1 MSSLINDG
9 QLRAWPTQPMT
20 ANNELLLIM
29 ERISNSTATDAEI
42 AQFNVWCD
50 SFKGADPAIQNLGEI
65 KERVLSRVHRNISP
79 KPKVFPLYIK
89 CIAVASIASMVI
101 GIWFFTTSRI
111 RLKAAEF
118 RYANDVAPGKHA
130 ATLTLANGKKI
141 YLTDAA
147 AGNLAN
153 ESGVSISRNAKGEIV
168 YTITENSNAAAG
180 VMNKLETSRGEQTQ
194 VRLPD
199 GSTVYLNAAS
209 SLQYPV
215 SFVNQKNRKVSL
227 SGEGYFEIAKDK
239 THPFIVESK
248 GQEIKV
254 LGTHFNINAYSDE
267 SSSKTTLLEG
277 SILISTVNNSQTLI
291 PGSEATNDG
300 KNINVQL
307 VDTELAVAWKNNLF
321 LFENEELGSIM
332 RQVERWYNVEVI
344 YSDNIAHERFGGGV
358 SRFNSVA
365 KLLKSLEATGKV
377 HFRIEDRKIYV
388 FK

>member
-1 MSSLINDG
+1 
-9 QLRAWPTQPMT
+9 MT

-199 GSTVYLNAAS
+199 GSTVCLNAAS
-209 SLQYPV
+209 SLKYPV